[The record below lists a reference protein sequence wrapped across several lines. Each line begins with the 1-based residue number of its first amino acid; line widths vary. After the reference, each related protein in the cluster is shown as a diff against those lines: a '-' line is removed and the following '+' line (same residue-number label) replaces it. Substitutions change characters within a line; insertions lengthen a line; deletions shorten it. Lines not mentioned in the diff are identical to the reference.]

1 MPAYK
6 LNICILNSPAGINS
20 GSDEQGLKGSEHSQ
34 RPGTGLQVRQ
44 LKTKS
49 QGMNIQ
55 ELIDTVWNYLGS
67 LWEKMDAYTVALITI
82 ILLLDIIDPEEQDA
96 GEQN

>member
-1 MPAYK
+1 
-6 LNICILNSPAGINS
+6 
-20 GSDEQGLKGSEHSQ
+20 
-34 RPGTGLQVRQ
+34 
-44 LKTKS
+44 
-49 QGMNIQ
+49 MNRH
-55 ELIDTVWNYLGS
+55 EVIDTVWNYLGG